1 MEFLRSKIKLGR
13 WIFEEVDCKQ
23 IDKHGR
29 MILIDKNKN

>member
-13 WIFEEVDCKQ
+13 WIIEEVDRKQ

-29 MILIDKNKN
+29 MILIDKNKI